1 MRRRRDTQTDT
12 HTDRQIDG
20 HKDTQTHRQTHKQTQ
35 TDTQTHG
42 HTDTHTDTQIDTQ
55 THSQTDTHTDRHT
68 DTQTDR
74 HTDTQT
80 HTQTDTHT
88 QKHTDNS
95 FKAICFPF
103 RSIGLSD
110 NLKEQTGA
118 LMADNLSH
126 PSTTIRKASIKT
138 VMELNYTSTKA
149 VIGIV
154 SCLNDKSAD
163 LRNDAKNALEHLL
176 GEYFNFVKF

>member
-42 HTDTHTDTQIDTQ
+42 HTDTHR
-55 THSQTDTHTDRHT
+55 HTDRHT
-68 DTQTDR
+68 DTLTDR
-74 HTDTQT
+74 HTQTDTQT
-80 HTQTDTHT
+80 HKQT
-88 QKHTDNS
+88 

-176 GEYFNFVKF
+176 GEYFYFVKF

>member
-1 MRRRRDTQTDT
+1 MRRRRDTHTDRHTHRHTDRRTQRHTDTQTDT
-12 HTDRQIDG
+12 QTNTDRHTDTRTHG
-20 HKDTQTHRQTHKQTQ
+20 HTQTHRQTHR
-35 TDTQTHG
+35 
-42 HTDTHTDTQIDTQ
+42 
-55 THSQTDTHTDRHT
+55 HTDR
-68 DTQTDR
+68 QTHR

-176 GEYFNFVKF
+176 GEYFYFVKF

>member
-1 MRRRRDTQTDT
+1 MRRRRDTHTDRHTHRHTDRRTQRHTDTQTDT
-12 HTDRQIDG
+12 QTNTDRHTDTRTHTQTHRQT
-20 HKDTQTHRQTHKQTQ
+20 HRHTHRQTHTQTDTQTHRQTG
-35 TDTQTHG
+35 TQTH
-42 HTDTHTDTQIDTQ
+42 
-55 THSQTDTHTDRHT
+55 RHT
-68 DTQTDR
+68 HRQ
-74 HTDTQT
+74 
-80 HTQTDTHT
+80 THT

-176 GEYFNFVKF
+176 GEYFYFVKF

>member
-42 HTDTHTDTQIDTQ
+42 HTDTHR
-55 THSQTDTHTDRHT
+55 HTDRHT
-68 DTQTDR
+68 DTQTHR
-74 HTDTQT
+74 HT

-176 GEYFNFVKF
+176 GEYFYFVKF